1 VFLLIESWGKFIG
14 QHALGLKLIKHLLG
28 VFAWSHIVLVGKGSG
43 KIVNGIETKQ
53 K

>member
-1 VFLLIESWGKFIG
+1 MTKRIKMSCRNYFLD
-14 QHALGLKLIKHLLG
+14 KLNEHLLG